1 MMDQRP
7 VIGGKFGEIDS
18 SPGVEYFQQMTS
30 DGSELNGENGQS
42 RGFGKSRK
50 TRIIFNAAQLIALER
65 LFQEVA
71 YPDMD
76 LRTKI
81 AERLEIDES
90 RVTVWFQN
98 RRAKYRRT
106 SVKRN
111 VDDVTPTSQDP
122 HVASPASNGTSD
134 TQHPSQVPQS
144 TPNFVESIPVAGIEF
159 STWLNHTHSGD
170 QSTVVHHSRHPET
183 TTQFD
188 NNGPGKIQQDGETSR
203 QRRTLDWLQ
212 SQNNHRVVSPC
223 DVTRTSPHDVRIPE
237 EYRHRTR
244 DNPQQEQINSRSMTN
259 NVRDSS
265 TGTRHQNFPTTN
277 GSVAE
282 PYQQRK
288 HGSEA
293 EPYQQR
299 KHGQGY
305 TATSNEMGERAPP
318 NKDVMQ
324 LQENHLGEALKRLSA
339 ARGEPPMTATPS
351 TFGMNHWSQIP
362 KSIQPNS
369 QAFSVSHDPFSNNHG
384 VYHEPRFGMSVSPHQ
399 APFQPTP
406 YTNSSSASLQ
416 REGLPRHDSPDVSN
430 TGPTYEKQ
438 DVRKPPITAN
448 RLQDRKDSRNTK
460 VDVCNQRSIQYKDNN
475 HYQKRKRQHSSGGSG
490 EDDTRER
497 IKRKKKY
504 RKRRKVFRREP
515 KTKELSLNELVAM
528 RRRTVYS
535 SDSDNAARENRNSHR
550 TTDNRLHRSEWK
562 ASSSFEDP
570 ATSSKSEKR
579 TSSSTIFSSTSD
591 SDFEVP
597 YCKQLRR
604 QNQLSSANQPTKLA
618 TNDKI
623 SHVMPFRG
631 NQGNE
636 YYTKDSTLCNIPQ
649 FPYHANA
656 VQKDVSPHSYGN
668 TFQSS
673 PHGYLEN
680 VSNGHKES
688 TVIENI
694 PDDNY
699 SKYTRKDQLPELE
712 RASMLNLLFGPK
724 SPDIPIGSISDED
737 RYSIK
742 GRKSS
747 NEDILSESL
756 KLAQMC
762 NSPLSTEHS
771 DFTAPSPYSPISLEG
786 MSNQQ
791 YNKDHPVG
799 HVTAFQRDVMY
810 NVTQKQYTLHYGDK
824 ASISS
829 YNKLTT
835 KPRGVIRPVPQKHNS
850 VVATEHPFLTPSM
863 MQEPHSLKKQD
874 QTQTNGVQTGKVTGT
889 VRPWCDD
896 YPRATSNPSQ
906 DVSRPVREPVPIE
919 GAPPNK
925 ICTMVKDAISPVD
938 LLAKYLTWTG
948 KCYVAQQH

>member
-106 SVKRN
+106 SVKTN

-122 HVASPASNGTSD
+122 HVASPTSNGTSD
-134 TQHPSQVPQS
+134 NQHPSQVPQS

-188 NNGPGKIQQDGETSR
+188 NNGSGKIQPDGETSR

-223 DVTRTSPHDVRIPE
+223 DVTRTSPHDVRIHE

-244 DNPQQEQINSRSMTN
+244 DNPQQEQINSRSMMN

-265 TGTRHQNFPTTN
+265 TATRHQNVPIAN
-277 GSVAE
+277 GSVA
-282 PYQQRK
+282 Q
-288 HGSEA
+288 
-293 EPYQQR
+293 PYQQR
-299 KHGQGY
+299 KHGQDY

-324 LQENHLGEALKRLSA
+324 LQENHLGLVCLLVHIKHRFNLLL
-339 ARGEPPMTATPS
+339 TP
-351 TFGMNHWSQIP
+351 IVLP
-362 KSIQPNS
+362 
-369 QAFSVSHDPFSNNHG
+369 
-384 VYHEPRFGMSVSPHQ
+384 
-399 APFQPTP
+399 
-406 YTNSSSASLQ
+406 SLQ
-416 REGLPRHDSPDVSN
+416 REGLLRHDSPEVSN
-430 TGPTYEKQ
+430 TDPTYEKQ
-438 DVRKPPITAN
+438 DVRKPPITDN
-448 RLQDRKDSRNTK
+448 RLQGRKDSRNTQ

-490 EDDTRER
+490 EDHPRER

-515 KTKELSLNELVAM
+515 KTKEISLNELVAM

-535 SDSDNAARENRNSHR
+535 SDSDNAARENRNYHR
-550 TTDNRLHRSEWK
+550 TTDNRSNRSERK
-562 ASSSFEDP
+562 AASSFEDP

-604 QNQLSSANQPTKLA
+604 QNQLSSANQPKKLA

-636 YYTKDSTLCNIPQ
+636 YYKTDSTLCNIPQ

-656 VQKDVSPHSYGN
+656 VQKDVSPHPYGN

-673 PHGYLEN
+673 PYGYLEN
-680 VSNGHKES
+680 VSNGHKDS

-771 DFTAPSPYSPISLEG
+771 DLTAPSLYSPISIEG
-786 MSNQQ
+786 TSNQQ
-791 YNKDHPVG
+791 YNKDHTVG
-799 HVTAFQRDVMY
+799 HVTAFQRDVIY

>member
-1 MMDQRP
+1 MNSETPSGEENSPRNVNWRVILLQTKALSSSILLRTGEGEAGAVPDDMMDQRP

-134 TQHPSQVPQS
+134 NQHPPQVPQS

-188 NNGPGKIQQDGETSR
+188 NNGPGNIQPDGETSR

-223 DVTRTSPHDVRIPE
+223 DVTRTSPHEVRIPE
-237 EYRHRTR
+237 EYRNRIR
-244 DNPQQEQINSRSMTN
+244 DNPQQEQINSRSMMN

-277 GSVAE
+277 GSVA
-282 PYQQRK
+282 QQ
-288 HGSEA
+288 
-293 EPYQQR
+293 YQQR
-299 KHGQGY
+299 KHGQDY

-339 ARGEPPMTATPS
+339 ARGGPPMTATPS
-351 TFGMNHWSQIP
+351 MLGSNHWSQIP
-362 KSIQPNS
+362 KSYQPNS
-369 QAFSVSHDPFSNNHG
+369 QAFSLSHDPFSNNQG
-384 VYHEPRFGMSVSPHQ
+384 VYHEPRF
-399 APFQPTP
+399 
-406 YTNSSSASLQ
+406 
-416 REGLPRHDSPDVSN
+416 E
-430 TGPTYEKQ
+430 
-438 DVRKPPITAN
+438 
-448 RLQDRKDSRNTK
+448 
-460 VDVCNQRSIQYKDNN
+460 
-475 HYQKRKRQHSSGGSG
+475 RKRQHSSGGSG
-490 EDDTRER
+490 EDDPRER
-497 IKRKKKY
+497 IKRRKKY

-515 KTKELSLNELVAM
+515 KTKEISLNELVAM

-535 SDSDNAARENRNSHR
+535 SDSDNAARENRNYHR
-550 TTDNRLHRSEWK
+550 TTDNRLHRSERK
-562 ASSSFEDP
+562 ATSSFEDP

-597 YCKQLRR
+597 YCKQIRR
-604 QNQLSSANQPTKLA
+604 QNQLSSANQPKKLA

-649 FPYHANA
+649 FPYHANV
-656 VQKDVSPHSYGN
+656 VQKDVSPHPYGN

-771 DFTAPSPYSPISLEG
+771 DLTAPSPYSPISIEG
-786 MSNQQ
+786 TSNQQ
-791 YNKDHPVG
+791 FNKDHTVG
-799 HVTAFQRDVMY
+799 HVTAFQRDVIY
-810 NVTQKQYTLHYGDK
+810 NVTQKQYTFHYGDK

-863 MQEPHSLKKQD
+863 MQEPQSLKKQD
-874 QTQTNGVQTGKVTGT
+874 QTQTNAVQTGRITGT

-948 KCYVAQQH
+948 KCYVAQKH